1 MANNF
6 GVGDE
11 VALRGIVRPVRQG
24 HRVTIM
30 AESSYVDL
38 VGEAKH
44 ERFTKAPK
52 GRQKRLVASEA

>member
-1 MANNF
+1 MA
-6 GVGDE
+6 D
-11 VALRGIVRPVRQG
+11 
-24 HRVTIM
+24 
-30 AESSYVDL
+30 SSYVDL